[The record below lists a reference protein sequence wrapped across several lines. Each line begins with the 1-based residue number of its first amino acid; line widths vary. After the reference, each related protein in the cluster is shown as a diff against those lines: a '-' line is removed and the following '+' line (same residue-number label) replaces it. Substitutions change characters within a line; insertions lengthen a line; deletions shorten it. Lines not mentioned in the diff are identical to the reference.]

1 MIRVCTGS
9 ILTMANL
16 PKDDEAFACN
26 ADVEQVLD
34 FFSYRTEEKDSFK
47 PFNLEIQFI
56 RDKGIECE
64 YCTQPARWRLKEI
77 E

>member
-34 FFSYRTEEKDSFK
+34 FFSYRTEEKDSF
-47 PFNLEIQFI
+47 I